1 MTTVASKPWRLAAV
15 SSCKELGE
23 DSSCFLG
30 TYQITNLAA
39 EAVKGLSALRYCHL
53 TGLRDLCEFI
63 NLEDILPSVGVV
75 SNKFFVTT
83 THGGRSA
90 YNTVKS
96 LMPGY
101 TSLHTWLIQRETNSL
116 QFLLLVRLEED
127 LIHVPVVNTI
137 DDAAS

>member
-1 MTTVASKPWRLAAV
+1 MTTAASKPWRLAAV

-23 DSSCFLG
+23 DSSCFLR

-39 EAVKGLSALRYCHL
+39 EAVESLSALRYRHL
-53 TGLRDLCEFI
+53 TGLRDLRELV

-90 YNTVKS
+90 YDAVKS

-101 TSLHTWLIQRETNSL
+101 ISLHTWLIQREANSL
-116 QFLLLVRLEED
+116 QFLPLMRLEED
-127 LIHVPVVNTI
+127 LIHVPVVNTV